1 MRSPFKIAP
10 WSPCPS
16 LYFDIAGRVD
26 VGRQRF
32 ARKSQLREIYLGF
45 MAIQF
50 AHASSAWGRRV
61 RIQTAASASRAHDA
75 LSPAIY
81 LGVVRRNQDRRFYH
95 VSRKLAP
102 RSWLRRQVLRARCRR
117 FYWHRALKLTIALSR
132 SINHDRNATA

>member
-16 LYFDIAGRVD
+16 FYFDIADRVD

-61 RIQTAASASRAHDA
+61 RIQTDASASRAHDA

-81 LGVVRRNQDRRFYH
+81 LGVVRRDQDRRFYQ
-95 VSRKLAP
+95 VPRKLGGDASKCNEVRP
-102 RSWLRRQVLRARCRR
+102 IFSHLEAGSGDKFFEHVAGD
-117 FYWHRALKLTIALSR
+117 FIGTVP
-132 SINHDRNATA
+132 

>member
-16 LYFDIAGRVD
+16 FYFDITGRVD

-50 AHASSAWGRRV
+50 AHPSSAWGPRASL
-61 RIQTAASASRAHDA
+61 QTESSASRAHEA
-75 LSPAIY
+75 ISSEIY
-81 LGVVRRNQDRRFYH
+81 LGAVRPNQDTRFYN
-95 VSRKLAP
+95 VSRQLLADA
-102 RSWLRRQVLRARCRR
+102 S
-117 FYWHRALKLTIALSR
+117 
-132 SINHDRNATA
+132 